1 MRDPGRIQE
10 VLEVIREI
18 WFKKPDLRLL
28 QLLINALPGDK
39 DPYCIEDDLLV
50 DFLEDFY
57 NKDLKIPCKH
67 ENVRLIENS
76 VFQCCNCGEIIA
88 EAKIAKMFDITPKR

>member
-10 VLEVIREI
+10 VLEVIRKI

-28 QLLINALPGDK
+28 QLLINALPQG
-39 DPYCIEDDLLV
+39 DPYYIEDDLLI
-50 DFLEDFY
+50 DFLEDYY
-57 NKDLKIPCKH
+57 NKDLRKPCKH
-67 ENVRLIENS
+67 ENVKLIENS

-88 EAKIAKMFDITPKR
+88 EARIAKMFDITPQR